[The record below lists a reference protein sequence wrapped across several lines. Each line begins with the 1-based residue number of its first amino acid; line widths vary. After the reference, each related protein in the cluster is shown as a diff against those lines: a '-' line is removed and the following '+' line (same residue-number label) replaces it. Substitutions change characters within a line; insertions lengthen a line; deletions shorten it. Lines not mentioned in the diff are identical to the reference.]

1 MISTQTTGRRIA
13 RKAAAFIARSAR
25 RWWCSSRC
33 RLSRGKRSPAGNGY
47 CTDNVQERSDCAPA
61 RADFVAAPERA
72 TDETDRQNPD
82 VDIPARAD
90 QPDEP
95 IDRREVIEQNRNVFP
110 RDCFR
115 DAVDNVGN
123 ENHPEVAPR
132 VG

>member
-1 MISTQTTGRRIA
+1 MISTRTIVRRIV
-13 RKAAAFIARSAR
+13 RKAAASISRSAR

-82 VDIPARAD
+82 VDIPAR
-90 QPDEP
+90 PDKPNET
-95 IDRREVIEQNRNVFP
+95 IERRKVIEQNWNVFS
-110 RDCFR
+110 RDGLC
-115 DAVDNVGN
+115 DPID
-123 ENHPEVAPR
+123 
-132 VG
+132 